1 LETIGLARS
10 GESPNSR
17 PKVATCPDAL
27 NIEVI
32 IMKIE
37 TLEEINIWV
46 CDDFYDIDF
55 EAEILYCSVCGK
67 KMKKIKYKRIRWFYM
82 IKKFADAWKEYGTK
96 YDWKYFQK
104 RPVVVKAIRMD
115 KDFEVET
122 LEGTMKGK
130 AGDYLIEGV
139 EGELYPCDYK
149 IFQKTY
155 KTYWYFWCWNDD
167 CFIPKDFSQIHREYA
182 NTHEYLRRWC
192 EHMGRKRFVKECV
205 RTLSKQ
211 SSDHF
216 VDTNKMIQNKNYE

>member
-1 LETIGLARS
+1 
-10 GESPNSR
+10 
-17 PKVATCPDAL
+17 
-27 NIEVI
+27 
-32 IMKIE
+32 
-37 TLEEINIWV
+37 
-46 CDDFYDIDF
+46 
-55 EAEILYCSVCGK
+55 
-67 KMKKIKYKRIRWFYM
+67 M

-155 KTYWYFWCWNDD
+155 KTYWYF
-167 CFIPKDFSQIHREYA
+167 
-182 NTHEYLRRWC
+182 
-192 EHMGRKRFVKECV
+192 
-205 RTLSKQ
+205 
-211 SSDHF
+211 
-216 VDTNKMIQNKNYE
+216 